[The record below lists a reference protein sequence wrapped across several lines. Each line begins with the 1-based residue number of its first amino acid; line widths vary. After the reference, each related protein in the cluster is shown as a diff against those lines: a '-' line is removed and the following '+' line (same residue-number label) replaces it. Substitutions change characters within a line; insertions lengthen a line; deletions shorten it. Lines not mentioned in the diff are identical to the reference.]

1 MAEEAALSLLENLP
15 DEILEMILG
24 RVPSADLAV
33 NVANVS
39 RRMRGM
45 ALHRSLWK
53 HACFS
58 WYVRW
63 ANNTSSRLLK
73 CLFKCCDYRN
83 GNVCNLADGLL
94 LSNAL

>member
-1 MAEEAALSLLENLP
+1 MAEEAALSLLEILP

-24 RVPSADLAV
+24 HVPSADLAV

-53 HACFS
+53 RACFT
-58 WYVRW
+58 WYVR
-63 ANNTSSRLLK
+63 
-73 CLFKCCDYRN
+73 
-83 GNVCNLADGLL
+83 
-94 LSNAL
+94 